1 MRIYNIAGLRVGFVG
16 YTDDVLDER
25 MRPYEDGGDG
35 GDADVRIN
43 IEMTDAGMPVPEDD
57 IVCAVGGEVW
67 CSHGEGKSLLHYLLF
82 PDLDGAAVRTEY
94 NGNFDD
100 ITVTMFDTKRC
111 LGCDDKAYLINTL
124 SMVMHYVAMMHGR
137 LVLHSSAICCGGVGV
152 AFSAD
157 SGVGKSTH
165 TALWQKYIPDTEY
178 INDDTPMISTE
189 GGEVFISG
197 TPFAGSSGI
206 NKNET
211 VPLRAI
217 FFIERAKQNSAV
229 RLPTPIAFSLM
240 MGQLRSPV
248 NGVMTERMMKT
259 IDAVMKKVPVY
270 KLCCNMEADAA
281 YTAKKIL
288 DELTKGNM
296 KS

>member
-1 MRIYNIAGLRVGFVG
+1 MRMYNIAGLRICFDG
-16 YTDDVLDER
+16 YTDGVLIER
-25 MRPYEDGGDG
+25 MRPYEDAEGGKG
-35 GDADVRIN
+35 ADIRIN
-43 IEMTDAGMPVPEDD
+43 IEMTDSGMPVPDD
-57 IVCAVGGEVW
+57 GVVCAAAGEVW
-67 CSHGEGKSLLHYLLF
+67 RSQNGGKNLLHYLIF
-82 PDLDGAAVRTEY
+82 PELDGAAVRTEY
-94 NGNFDD
+94 NGSFDD
-100 ITVTMFDTKRC
+100 ITLTMFDTKKHF
-111 LGCDDKAYLINTL
+111 GCDDKAYLINTL

-178 INDDTPMISTE
+178 INDDTPMISVS
-189 GGEVFISG
+189 GGEVYISG

-211 VPLRAI
+211 VPLGAI
-217 FFIERAKQNSAV
+217 FFIERAKENSAA
-229 RLPTPIAFSLM
+229 RLPTPIAFSRM
-240 MGQLRSPV
+240 MGQLRAPV
-248 NGVMTERMMKT
+248 NGAMTDRMMKT

-270 KLCCNMEADAA
+270 TLRCNMEAEAA

-296 KS
+296 